1 MKRQFKKMS
10 RKKIVFLF
18 AIFVLGISAPIQI
31 ITSNAY
37 ATNYEAQLKKLQAE
51 IDANNEK
58 AKKKAEEAGSLK
70 NELAVIDAEKSA
82 AEATLS
88 RMKVEHK
95 RTEEEIKKAEEDIK
109 NNKLL
114 LGEML
119 AEMHI
124 QQNETPLLTL
134 VKEDNFAKLFDAL
147 ARQDSMQRD
156 MVESTKKVESLKKEL
171 EEKEKLQKIQ
181 LVNQE
186 NVKKQIIAKSN
197 EKQELINKT
206 KGEEANYRAVV
217 AERENRRAEV
227 MKQQQAEIEAAMRR
241 AGGNSTYVN
250 SLAGDYPWSGGN
262 CYVDGNAMSHG
273 GSNGNG
279 GDGNGYGCRQC
290 ASYVAWR
297 AQKETGRSFYGWG
310 NAKQFPYTAA
320 SAGYAVGS
328 TPRAKAL
335 GVISSGY
342 YGHVVYI
349 EEVRGGQ
356 VLVAQYNAWHSQDP
370 GWGKFSRE
378 WVPANTYDKYI
389 YL

>member
-31 ITSNAY
+31 IASNAY

-134 VKEDNFAKLFDAL
+134 VKEDNFAKLFDVL

-290 ASYVAWR
+290 ASYAAWR

-310 NAKQFPYTAA
+310 NANQFPYTAA

>member
-134 VKEDNFAKLFDAL
+134 AKEDNFAKLFDAL
-147 ARQDSMQRD
+147 ARQDLMQRD

-197 EKQELINKT
+197 EKQELIDKT

-290 ASYVAWR
+290 ASYAAWR

-310 NAKQFPYTAA
+310 NANQFPYTAA

>member
-18 AIFVLGISAPIQI
+18 AIFVLGVSAPIQI
-31 ITSNAY
+31 IASNAY

-197 EKQELINKT
+197 EKQELIDKT

-290 ASYVAWR
+290 ASYAAWR

-310 NAKQFPYTAA
+310 NANQFPYTAA

>member
-18 AIFVLGISAPIQI
+18 AVFVLGISAPIQI
-31 ITSNAY
+31 IASNAY

-197 EKQELINKT
+197 EKQDLIDKT

-290 ASYVAWR
+290 ASYAAWR

-310 NAKQFPYTAA
+310 NANQFPYTAA

>member
-70 NELAVIDAEKSA
+70 NELAVIDAEKSV

-290 ASYVAWR
+290 ASYAAWR

-310 NAKQFPYTAA
+310 NANQFPYTAA

>member
-18 AIFVLGISAPIQI
+18 TIFVLGVSAPIQI
-31 ITSNAY
+31 IASNAY

-290 ASYVAWR
+290 ASYAAWR

-310 NAKQFPYTAA
+310 NANQFPYTAA
-320 SAGYAVGS
+320 SAGYVVGS

>member
-18 AIFVLGISAPIQI
+18 AIFVLGVSAPIQI
-31 ITSNAY
+31 IASNAY

-156 MVESTKKVESLKKEL
+156 MVESTKRVESLKKEL

-197 EKQELINKT
+197 EKQDLIDKT

-290 ASYVAWR
+290 ASYAAWR

-310 NAKQFPYTAA
+310 NANQFPYTAA

>member
-18 AIFVLGISAPIQI
+18 AIFVLGVSAPIQI
-31 ITSNAY
+31 IASNAY

-290 ASYVAWR
+290 ASYAAWR

-310 NAKQFPYTAA
+310 NQFPYTAA

>member
-18 AIFVLGISAPIQI
+18 AVFVLGISAPIQI
-31 ITSNAY
+31 IASNAY

-156 MVESTKKVESLKKEL
+156 MIESTKKVESLKREL

-290 ASYVAWR
+290 ASYAAWR

-310 NAKQFPYTAA
+310 NANQFPYTAA

>member
-31 ITSNAY
+31 IASNAY

-156 MVESTKKVESLKKEL
+156 MVESTKKVESLKKGL

-290 ASYVAWR
+290 ASYAAWR

-310 NAKQFPYTAA
+310 NANQFPYTAA

>member
-31 ITSNAY
+31 IASNAY

-156 MVESTKKVESLKKEL
+156 MIESTKKVESLKKEL

-197 EKQELINKT
+197 EKQELIDKT

-290 ASYVAWR
+290 ASYAAWR

-310 NAKQFPYTAA
+310 NANQFPYTAA
-320 SAGYAVGS
+320 SAGYAIGS

>member
-290 ASYVAWR
+290 ASYAAWR

-310 NAKQFPYTAA
+310 NANQFPYTAA

-335 GVISSGY
+335 GVISSGC

>member
-156 MVESTKKVESLKKEL
+156 MVESTKKVESLKREL

-290 ASYVAWR
+290 ASYAAWR

-310 NAKQFPYTAA
+310 NANQFPYTAA

>member
-31 ITSNAY
+31 IASNAY

-156 MVESTKKVESLKKEL
+156 MVESTKKVESLKREL

-290 ASYVAWR
+290 ASYAAWR

-310 NAKQFPYTAA
+310 NANQFPYTAA

>member
-18 AIFVLGISAPIQI
+18 TIFVLGVSAPIQI
-31 ITSNAY
+31 IASNAY

-290 ASYVAWR
+290 ASYAAWR

-310 NAKQFPYTAA
+310 NANQFPYTAA

>member
-18 AIFVLGISAPIQI
+18 VIFVLGISAPIQI

-197 EKQELINKT
+197 EKQELIDKT

-290 ASYVAWR
+290 ASYAAWR

-310 NAKQFPYTAA
+310 NANQFPYTAA

>member
-124 QQNETPLLTL
+124 QQNEIPLLTL

-290 ASYVAWR
+290 ASYAAWR

-310 NAKQFPYTAA
+310 NANQFPYTAA

>member
-1 MKRQFKKMS
+1 MKQQFKKMS

-18 AIFVLGISAPIQI
+18 AIFVLGVSAPIQI
-31 ITSNAY
+31 IASNAY

-156 MVESTKKVESLKKEL
+156 MVESTKKVESLKREL

-290 ASYVAWR
+290 ASYAAWR

-310 NAKQFPYTAA
+310 NANQFPYTAA

>member
-156 MVESTKKVESLKKEL
+156 MVESTKKVESLKREL

-186 NVKKQIIAKSN
+186 NAKKQIIAKSN

-290 ASYVAWR
+290 ASYAAWR

-310 NAKQFPYTAA
+310 NANQFPYTAA

>member
-197 EKQELINKT
+197 EKQELIDKT

-290 ASYVAWR
+290 ASYAAWR

-310 NAKQFPYTAA
+310 NANQFPYTAA

>member
-1 MKRQFKKMS
+1 MKRQFRKMS
-10 RKKIVFLF
+10 RKKIVFIF
-18 AIFVLGISAPIQI
+18 AIFVLGFSAPIQI
-31 ITSNAY
+31 IASNAY

-70 NELAVIDAEKSA
+70 NELAVIDAEKSV

-197 EKQELINKT
+197 EKQELIDKT

-290 ASYVAWR
+290 ASYAAWR

-310 NAKQFPYTAA
+310 NANQFPYIAEG
-320 SAGYAVGS
+320 AGYAVGP

-335 GVISSGY
+335 GVISRGH

>member
-1 MKRQFKKMS
+1 MKRQFRKIS
-10 RKKIVFLF
+10 RKKIVFIF
-18 AIFVLGISAPIQI
+18 AIFVLGFSAPIQI
-31 ITSNAY
+31 IASNAY

-290 ASYVAWR
+290 ASYAAWR

-310 NAKQFPYTAA
+310 NANQFPYTAA

-378 WVPANTYDKYI
+378 WVSANTYDKYI

>member
-1 MKRQFKKMS
+1 
-10 RKKIVFLF
+10 
-18 AIFVLGISAPIQI
+18 
-31 ITSNAY
+31 
-37 ATNYEAQLKKLQAE
+37 
-51 IDANNEK
+51 
-58 AKKKAEEAGSLK
+58 
-70 NELAVIDAEKSA
+70 
-82 AEATLS
+82 
-88 RMKVEHK
+88 MKVEHK

-156 MVESTKKVESLKKEL
+156 MIESTKKVESLKKEL

-290 ASYVAWR
+290 ASYAAWR

-310 NAKQFPYTAA
+310 NANQFPYTAA

>member
-95 RTEEEIKKAEEDIK
+95 RTEEEIKKAEENIK

-197 EKQELINKT
+197 EKQDLIDKT

-290 ASYVAWR
+290 ASYAAWR

-310 NAKQFPYTAA
+310 NANQFPYTAA

>member
-31 ITSNAY
+31 IASNAY

-290 ASYVAWR
+290 ASYAAWR

-310 NAKQFPYTAA
+310 NANQFPYTAA

>member
-1 MKRQFKKMS
+1 MKRQFRKMS
-10 RKKIVFLF
+10 RKKIVFIF
-18 AIFVLGISAPIQI
+18 AIFVLGFSAPIQI
-31 ITSNAY
+31 IASNAY

-197 EKQELINKT
+197 EKQELIDKT

-290 ASYVAWR
+290 ASYAAWR

-310 NAKQFPYTAA
+310 NANQFPYTAA

>member
-31 ITSNAY
+31 IASNAY

-290 ASYVAWR
+290 ASYAAWR

-310 NAKQFPYTAA
+310 NANQFPYTAA

-349 EEVRGGQ
+349 EEVKGGQ

>member
-1 MKRQFKKMS
+1 MKRQFKKTS
-10 RKKIVFLF
+10 RKKIIFLF

-31 ITSNAY
+31 IASNAY

-290 ASYVAWR
+290 ASYAAWR

-310 NAKQFPYTAA
+310 NANQFPYTAA

>member
-1 MKRQFKKMS
+1 MKRQFRKIS
-10 RKKIVFLF
+10 RKKIAFIF
-18 AIFVLGISAPIQI
+18 AIFVLGFSAPIQI
-31 ITSNAY
+31 IASNAY

-171 EEKEKLQKIQ
+171 EEKEKIQKIQ

-290 ASYVAWR
+290 ASYAAWR

-310 NAKQFPYTAA
+310 NANQFPYTAA
-320 SAGYAVGS
+320 SAGYAVGL

>member
-10 RKKIVFLF
+10 KKKIVFLF

-290 ASYVAWR
+290 ASYAAWR

-310 NAKQFPYTAA
+310 NANQFPYTAA

>member
-70 NELAVIDAEKSA
+70 NELAVIDAEKST

-156 MVESTKKVESLKKEL
+156 MVESTKKVESLKREL

-290 ASYVAWR
+290 ASYAAWR

-310 NAKQFPYTAA
+310 NANQFPYTAA

>member
-10 RKKIVFLF
+10 KKKIVFLF

-290 ASYVAWR
+290 ASYAAWR

-310 NAKQFPYTAA
+310 NANQFPYTAA

-389 YL
+389 YV

>member
-18 AIFVLGISAPIQI
+18 AIFVLGISVPIQI

-156 MVESTKKVESLKKEL
+156 MIESTKKVESLKKEL

-290 ASYVAWR
+290 ASYAAWR

-310 NAKQFPYTAA
+310 NANQFPYTAA

>member
-290 ASYVAWR
+290 ASYAAWR

-310 NAKQFPYTAA
+310 NANQFPYTAA

>member
-1 MKRQFKKMS
+1 MKRQFRKIS
-10 RKKIVFLF
+10 RKKIVFIF
-18 AIFVLGISAPIQI
+18 AIFVLGFSAPIQI
-31 ITSNAY
+31 IASNAY

-290 ASYVAWR
+290 ASYAAWR

-310 NAKQFPYTAA
+310 NANQFPYTAA